1 MELIRCDNVSK
12 FFRRQTQGRLL
23 REHVADLAS
32 QPEEDD
38 RFYALRNISFSI
50 QRGQSTGLLGRNG
63 AGKSTLLN
71 LIAGLGRPDEG
82 TIKVNGTVAPLLEL
96 GAGFQIDLTG
106 KENLRLNA
114 ALMGMTEGETNKF
127 QDEIIEF
134 SEIGDLINEPLRT
147 YSSGMLVR
155 LAFAVAI
162 HRKADLMIIDEVLA
176 VGDMMFQQKC
186 VDKIRQMQRGGL
198 ALLFVSHAP
207 SLVAEFCQQA
217 LWLHEGRAVQH
228 GSVDGVSAAYTH
240 SMQMAPPQPVE
251 VLHAPAKR
259 RTFAR

>member
-23 REHVADLAS
+23 REHVSDLAS

-38 RFYALRNISFSI
+38 RFYALRNVSFSI
-50 QRGQSTGLLGRNG
+50 QRGQSTGILGRNG

-71 LIAGLGRPDEG
+71 LISGLGRPDEG
-82 TIKVNGTVAPLLEL
+82 TITVNGTVAPLLEL

-106 KENLRLNA
+106 RENLWLNA
-114 ALMGMTEGETNKF
+114 ALMGMTEAETHKF
-127 QDEIIEF
+127 QDEIVEF
-134 SEIGDLINEPLRT
+134 SELGDLVDEPLRT

-176 VGDMMFQQKC
+176 VGDMPFQQKC
-186 VDKIRQMQRGGL
+186 VDKIRRMQRSGM

-207 SLVAEFCQQA
+207 TLVAEFCQEA
-217 LWLHEGRAVQH
+217 LWLDNGHLMQH
-228 GSVDGVSAAYTH
+228 GIVHDVTAAYTQ
-240 SMQMAPPQPVE
+240 SLQTGAPQPVE
-251 VLHAPAKR
+251 VLHVEPKR
-259 RTFAR
+259 RKVAR

>member
-23 REHVADLAS
+23 REHVADLAN

-38 RFYALRNISFSI
+38 RFYALRNVSFSI
-50 QRGQSTGLLGRNG
+50 PRGQSTGVLGRNG

-71 LIAGLGRPDEG
+71 LISGLGRPDEG

-114 ALMGMTEGETNKF
+114 ALMGMTEGETDKF

-134 SEIGDLINEPLRT
+134 SEIGDLMDEPLRT

-162 HRKADLMIIDEVLA
+162 HRKADLMIVDEILA
-176 VGDMMFQQKC
+176 VGDLPFQQKC
-186 VDKIRQMQRGGL
+186 VEKVRSMQRSGM
-198 ALLFVSHAP
+198 ALLLVSHAP
-207 SLVAEFCQQA
+207 GLVAEFCQEA
-217 LWLHEGRAVQH
+217 LWLQDGRLMRH
-228 GSVDGVSAAYTH
+228 GSIHDVVPAYADSINAA
-240 SMQMAPPQPVE
+240 PVPVE
-251 VLHAPAKR
+251 APGPVAVKR
-259 RTFAR
+259 RKVAR